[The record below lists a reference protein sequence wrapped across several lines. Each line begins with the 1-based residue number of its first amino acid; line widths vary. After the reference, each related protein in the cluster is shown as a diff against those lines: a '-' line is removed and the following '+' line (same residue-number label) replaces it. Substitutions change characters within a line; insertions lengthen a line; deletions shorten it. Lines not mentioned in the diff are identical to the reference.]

1 MPVLALQFVA
11 PLQSWG
17 DTGVYGT
24 RKTLHIPTKSAV
36 IGMIAGALG
45 RKRGECLEDLR
56 KLKMGIR
63 VDQKGSI
70 FTDFQTA
77 ESVSK
82 KDLLKVWN
90 KTTGQEKYPI
100 KLSDKTEK
108 YIARKEYLTDAVFLV
123 VLSHESKDFLYKI
136 ATAIKNPI
144 YPVHFGRRNCVPTE
158 DLVLYV
164 SESDTVL
171 DALYQT
177 PWLAHDWYKKRY
189 NKGSVKLP
197 VYAEGVPKELS
208 VRKVTF
214 MDTPS
219 TTFAQ
224 NDRRFEP
231 RRFYELE
238 PAKIIQNDVK
248 SHIDFFD
255 EV

>member
-45 RKRGECLEDLR
+45 RKRGESLEDLR
-56 KLKMGIR
+56 ELKMGIR
-63 VDQKGSI
+63 VDQQGSI

-82 KDLLKVWN
+82 EDLLKVWTL
-90 KTTGQEKYPI
+90 TTGQEKYPV

-108 YIARKEYLTDAVFLV
+108 YIARKEYLTDAIFLV
-123 VLSHESKDFLYKI
+123 VLSHNSKEFLNEI
-136 ATAIKNPI
+136 ATALKNPI
-144 YPVHFGRRNCVPTE
+144 YPVHFGRRNCVPM
-158 DLVLYV
+158 DDVVL
-164 SESDTVL
+164 SVL
-171 DALYQT
+171 DDTMLNALYDT

-189 NKGSVKLP
+189 GKSSTKLP
-197 VYAEGVPKELS
+197 VYAEGVPKDLS

-231 RRFYELE
+231 RRFYELK
-238 PAKIIQNDVK
+238 PVQVIKKDVK
-248 SHIDFFD
+248 SHVDFFE